1 MFMSCLDQDRLPRI
15 GILVIFTWH
24 LLAKSILHLIL
35 LARIFQL
42 PNRRF
47 YTPATEYKSVPSEFA
62 VTSQG
67 WGVLHPIPSV
77 IDLPSQVGVRVDM
90 DEGVSASTV
99 KDRLGEVE
107 VKLRSVSGSYGS
119 NKFSGNARAKM
130 YVKNEEA
137 KAVPV
142 KHHDADGS

>member
-1 MFMSCLDQDRLPRI
+1 MFR
-15 GILVIFTWH
+15 
-24 LLAKSILHLIL
+24 L
-35 LARIFQL
+35 LARVFQL

-67 WGVLHPIPSV
+67 LGVLHPIPSV

-119 NKFSGNARAKM
+119 NKFSGNARVKM
-130 YVKNEEA
+130 YVKDEEA

-142 KHHDADGS
+142 KHYDADGS